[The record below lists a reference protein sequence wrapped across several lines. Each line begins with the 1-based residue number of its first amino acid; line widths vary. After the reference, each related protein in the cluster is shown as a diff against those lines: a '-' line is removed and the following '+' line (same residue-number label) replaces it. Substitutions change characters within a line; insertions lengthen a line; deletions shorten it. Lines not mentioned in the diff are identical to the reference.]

1 MECSICFGDIT
12 KTTGRT
18 VLSCGH
24 EFHLSCIVKWLHTGS
39 ECCPFCRTETGAM
52 EKIQW
57 ADAISSVSSYDEVG
71 ELLEADHGLTAL
83 MSAARDNEVDE
94 IRHLVMIECV
104 DIDAKDSDGDSAL
117 SYAMINQ
124 KEEAATEL
132 LRLGAN
138 PLTISRLAPCYS
150 GVDSA
155 CFALHAACKFAFVPC
170 VRQLLDMGTD
180 PNGALPNGQPPLI
193 TAVESKNV
201 PFETIQLL
209 IARGAI
215 YLRPSSASSM
225 RAPPF

>member
-1 MECSICFGDIT
+1 
-12 KTTGRT
+12 
-18 VLSCGH
+18 
-24 EFHLSCIVKWLHTGS
+24 
-39 ECCPFCRTETGAM
+39 M

-57 ADAISSVSSYDEVG
+57 ADAISSVSSESYDEVG

-94 IRHLVMIECV
+94 IRHLVTVEGV

-150 GVDSA
+150 GVESA

-170 VRQLLDMGTD
+170 VQWLLDGGLD
-180 PNGALPNGQPPLI
+180 PNCALPNGRPPLM
-193 TAVESKNV
+193 TALESKNV

-209 IARGAI
+209 IGRGAI
-215 YLRPSSASSM
+215 YLRPSSASSTS
-225 RAPPF
+225 APPR

>member
-1 MECSICFGDIT
+1 MECSICFGDISVA
-12 KTTGRT
+12 TGRT
-18 VLSCGH
+18 ILSCRH
-24 EFHLSCIVKWLHTGS
+24 EFHLSCIVNWLRTGS
-39 ECCPFCRTETGAM
+39 ECCPLCRTETGAI
-52 EKIQW
+52 EKIQEEE
-57 ADAISSVSSYDEVG
+57 ASSVSSDEG
-71 ELLEADHGLTAL
+71 DLLEAEHGLTAL

-94 IRHLVMIECV
+94 IRHLVTVEGV

-124 KEEAATEL
+124 KEEAAIEL

-150 GVDSA
+150 GEESP

-170 VRQLLDMGTD
+170 VRRLLDSGQD
-180 PNGALPNGQPPLI
+180 PNCVLPNGRPPLL
-193 TAVESKNV
+193 TALESKTV

-215 YLRPSSASSM
+215 YLRSSSALNTS
-225 RAPPF
+225 A

>member
-1 MECSICFGDIT
+1 MECSICFGDISVA
-12 KTTGRT
+12 TGRT
-18 VLSCGH
+18 ILSCSH
-24 EFHLSCIVKWLHTGS
+24 EFHLSCIVNWLHTGS
-39 ECCPFCRTETGAM
+39 ECCPLCRTETGAM
-52 EKIQW
+52 EKIKC
-57 ADAISSVSSYDEVG
+57 DDENSSVSSDEVG
-71 ELLEADHGLTAL
+71 DLLEADHGLTAL

-94 IRHLVMIECV
+94 IRHLVTVEGV

-124 KEEAATEL
+124 KEEAAIEL

-150 GVDSA
+150 GEESP

-170 VRQLLDMGTD
+170 VSRLLDSGLD
-180 PNGALPNGQPPLI
+180 PNCVLPNGRPPLL
-193 TAVESKNV
+193 TTLESKNA

-215 YLRPSSASSM
+215 YLRPTSVLNTSV
-225 RAPPF
+225 